1 MKEPRIAVECATQ
14 DERLRQRAA
23 DLASELALPFL
34 PDGNT
39 DTSTYEF
46 SLCVGEKGIELRDL
60 AAGGERPQMRL
71 CRPLRV
77 DFVTGSTA
85 FRKRSANQRRQLIA
99 RAIGLQKGTCTLFDA
114 TAGLGRDM
122 FLFAC
127 LGCSVTAVERSP
139 ILSAL
144 LRDGLARAAESNV
157 TGLRAIVDRIAL
169 LSGDSCGVLH
179 NLPQEARPDVVYIDP
194 MYPSSPKSA
203 LAKKEMRVC
212 RRLVG
217 DDDDATA
224 LLAVARK
231 VANRRVVVK
240 RHRHAAPLAPDASVT
255 YKGTVVRYDAYVRT
269 GNA

>member
-1 MKEPRIAVECATQ
+1 MNDPRIAVECATQ

-23 DLASELALPFL
+23 DLASELALPL
-34 PDGNT
+34 PQNGMT

-46 SLCVGEKGIELRDL
+46 SLCVGVKGIELRDST
-60 AAGGERPQMRL
+60 AGDE
-71 CRPLRV
+71 RPLRV

-85 FRKRSANQRRQLIA
+85 FRKRSANQRQQLIA

-114 TAGLGRDM
+114 TAGLGRDA
-122 FLFAC
+122 FLLAC
-127 LGCSVTAVERSP
+127 MGCRVTAVERSP
-139 ILSAL
+139 ILWTL

-157 TGLRAIVDRIAL
+157 SGLRTIIDRISL
-169 LSGDSCGVLH
+169 FRGDSRDFLLD
-179 NLPQEARPDVVYIDP
+179 LPPEGRPDVVYIDP
-194 MYPSSPKSA
+194 MYPPSQKSA

-224 LLAVARK
+224 LLAVARE

-240 RHRHAAPLAPDASVT
+240 RHRHAQPLAPDVSVT
-255 YKGTVVRYDAYVRT
+255 YKGTTVRYDTYVRT

>member
-1 MKEPRIAVECATQ
+1 MNDPRIAVECPTQ

-23 DLASELALPFL
+23 NLASELALPFL
-34 PDGNT
+34 QDGNT

-46 SLCVGEKGIELRDL
+46 SLHVGEEGIELRDM
-60 AAGGERPQMRL
+60 AAGGDRPI
-71 CRPLRV
+71 RV

-85 FRKRSANQRRQLIA
+85 FRKRSANQRQQLIA

-114 TAGLGRDM
+114 TAGLGRDT

-139 ILSAL
+139 ILTAL

-157 TGLRAIVDRIAL
+157 MGLRAIIDRIAL
-169 LSGDSCGVLH
+169 LQGDSCDVLH
-179 NLPQEARPDVVYIDP
+179 NLRHEAKPDVVYIDP
-194 MYPSSPKSA
+194 MYPLSRKSS

-224 LLAVARK
+224 LLAVART

-255 YKGTVVRYDAYVRT
+255 YKGTTVRYDAYVRT
-269 GNA
+269 SDA

>member
-1 MKEPRIAVECATQ
+1 MNDPRIAVECATQ
-14 DERLRQRAA
+14 DGRLCQRAA

-34 PDGNT
+34 QDGNT
-39 DTSTYEF
+39 DTSTCEF
-46 SLCVGEKGIELRDL
+46 SLCVGEKGIELRDS
-60 AAGGERPQMRL
+60 AADSD
-71 CRPLRV
+71 RPLRV

-114 TAGLGRDM
+114 TAGLGKDA

-139 ILSAL
+139 ILWVL

-169 LSGDSCGVLH
+169 FSGDSCDVLH

-194 MYPSSPKSA
+194 MYPSSQKSA

-240 RHRHAAPLAPDASVT
+240 RHRHAAPLSPGASAT
-255 YKGTVVRYDAYVRT
+255 YKGTIVRYDVYVRT

>member
-1 MKEPRIAVECATQ
+1 MNEPRIAVECATL

-34 PDGNT
+34 QDGHT
-39 DTSTYEF
+39 DKSPYEF
-46 SLCVGEKGIELRDL
+46 LLCVGEKGIELRNL
-60 AAGGERPQMRL
+60 AAGGERP
-71 CRPLRV
+71 LRV
-77 DFVTGSTA
+77 NFVTGSTA
-85 FRKRSANQRRQLIA
+85 FRKRSANQRHQLIA

-114 TAGLGRDM
+114 TAGLGRDA

-139 ILSAL
+139 ILWAL
-144 LRDGLARAAESNV
+144 LRDGLARAAESNLSGV
-157 TGLRAIVDRIAL
+157 RAIVDRISL
-169 LSGDSCGVLH
+169 FRGDSRDSLH
-179 NLPQEARPDVVYIDP
+179 DLPSEGRPDVVYIDP
-194 MYPSSPKSA
+194 MYPSSLSKKSA

-224 LLAVARK
+224 LLAVAREI
-231 VANRRVVVK
+231 ANRRVVVK

-255 YKGTVVRYDAYVRT
+255 YKGTTVRYDAYVRT
-269 GNA
+269 GHA

>member
-1 MKEPRIAVECATQ
+1 MNDPRIVVECATQ

-34 PDGNT
+34 QDGHT

-46 SLCVGEKGIELRDL
+46 SLRVGEKGIELRDST
-60 AAGGERPQMRL
+60 ANSE
-71 CRPLRV
+71 RPLRV

-114 TAGLGRDM
+114 TAGLGRDA

-139 ILSAL
+139 IFWAL

-157 TGLRAIVDRIAL
+157 TGLRTIVNRIAL
-169 LSGDSCGVLH
+169 FSGDSCDVLH
-179 NLPQEARPDVVYIDP
+179 MSL
-194 MYPSSPKSA
+194 
-203 LAKKEMRVC
+203 
-212 RRLVG
+212 
-217 DDDDATA
+217 
-224 LLAVARK
+224 
-231 VANRRVVVK
+231 
-240 RHRHAAPLAPDASVT
+240 
-255 YKGTVVRYDAYVRT
+255 
-269 GNA
+269 

>member
-1 MKEPRIAVECATQ
+1 MNDPRIAVECATQ
-14 DERLRQRAA
+14 DERLGQRAA
-23 DLASELALPFL
+23 DLASELALHFL
-34 PDGNT
+34 QDGHAGM
-39 DTSTYEF
+39 STYEF
-46 SLCVGEKGIELRDL
+46 SLRVGEKGIELRDS
-60 AAGGERPQMRL
+60 AAGGE
-71 CRPLRV
+71 RPLRV

-85 FRKRSANQRRQLIA
+85 FRKRSANQRHQLIA

-114 TAGLGRDM
+114 TAGLGRDA

-127 LGCSVTAVERSP
+127 LGCRVTAVERSP
-139 ILSAL
+139 ILWVL

-157 TGLRAIVDRIAL
+157 MGLRAIIDRIAL
-169 LSGDSCGVLH
+169 LQGDSCDVLH
-179 NLPQEARPDVVYIDP
+179 NLRHEAKPDVVYIDP
-194 MYPSSPKSA
+194 MYPSSQKSA

-224 LLAVARK
+224 LLAVART

-240 RHRHAAPLAPDASVT
+240 RHRHAPPLAPDASVT
-255 YKGTVVRYDAYVRT
+255 YKGTIVRYDAYVRT